1 MALVYEK
8 VKKEDWEL
16 YNSFLPNIET
26 ADEYTKWVVD
36 REKNIYFFWTGGEVR
51 ESIYEFFM
59 SLDNL
64 KVYIY
69 TQIRCVAGN
78 MYVWIDRISIPK
90 KISDNN
96 EKKAEIVSLVKEILQ
111 ILYNNKIVFQSV
123 EEPIARKGDN

>member
-69 TQIRCVAGN
+69 SNKVCGRK
-78 MYVWIDRISIPK
+78 YVCMDR
-90 KISDNN
+90 
-96 EKKAEIVSLVKEILQ
+96 
-111 ILYNNKIVFQSV
+111 
-123 EEPIARKGDN
+123 

>member
-26 ADEYTKWVVD
+26 ADEYTRWVVD
-36 REKNIYFFWTGGEVR
+36 RDNNIYFFWTGGEVR

-123 EEPIARKGDN
+123 AEPIARKGDN

>member
-96 EKKAEIVSLVKEILQ
+96 EKKAEIVSLVKETLQ

-123 EEPIARKGDN
+123 AEPIARKGDN

>member
-123 EEPIARKGDN
+123 AEPIARKGDN

>member
-36 REKNIYFFWTGGEVR
+36 REKKIYFFWTGGEVR

-69 TQIRCVAGN
+69 TQIRCVTGN

-123 EEPIARKGDN
+123 AEPIARKGDN

>member
-78 MYVWIDRISIPK
+78 MYVWIDRISITK

-111 ILYNNKIVFQSV
+111 ISYNNKIVFQSV
-123 EEPIARKGDN
+123 AEPIARKGEN

>member
-1 MALVYEK
+1 
-8 VKKEDWEL
+8 
-16 YNSFLPNIET
+16 
-26 ADEYTKWVVD
+26 
-36 REKNIYFFWTGGEVR
+36 
-51 ESIYEFFM
+51 
-59 SLDNL
+59 
-64 KVYIY
+64 
-69 TQIRCVAGN
+69 